1 MTNEHIMTTLKRVLM
16 PALLTASL
24 AAGAVAAQNR
34 LPLNEEP
41 HINDSLISAAIGEL
55 IRRNC
60 SSISPRYLV
69 VFSKIRALE
78 SYARDKGYTEEEVEA
93 FLDDKDEQKR
103 VRRAAMSYLR
113 EQGVVKGDEASYCAA
128 GRAEI
133 DKGTLTGEMLWS
145 SGRDG

>member
-1 MTNEHIMTTLKRVLM
+1 MTVTIAFLKRGLV
-16 PALLTASL
+16 PAILAASL
-24 AAGAVAAQNR
+24 AAGAAAAQAR
-34 LPLNEEP
+34 PPLNEEP
-41 HINDSLISAAIGEL
+41 HINHSLIAAAIGEL

-78 SYARDKGYTEEEVEA
+78 TYARKKGYTEEEVEA

-103 VRRAAMSYLR
+103 VRRAAMAYLKQ
-113 EQGVVKGDEASYCAA
+113 QGVVKDDEASYCAA

-133 DKGTLTGEMLWS
+133 EKGTLTGELLWS